1 MTERS
6 STDTARFEEIKSNI
20 ALVRARMEQ
29 AAARAGRDPAG
40 IKLMAVTKFM
50 PASDASAAAECG
62 ADLIGENRVQELCR
76 KLPEIDLRGRE
87 VHLIGHLQ
95 TNKVRPVIGKVDMIQ
110 SVGSIH
116 LAREIDKQ
124 ARAAGVIMNVLAE
137 VNIGG
142 EQSKSG
148 VPPEELGGLI
158 AEMAEMRALRVLG
171 LMTIPP
177 DCGSAQA
184 VRPYF
189 AKMHKLFVD
198 IRSKKTDNIDMQVLS
213 MGMSG
218 DFETA
223 IEEGSTMVRVGT
235 AIFGKRQI

>member
-1 MTERS
+1 M
-6 STDTARFEEIKSNI
+6 
-20 ALVRARMEQ
+20 
-29 AAARAGRDPAG
+29 
-40 IKLMAVTKFM
+40 
-50 PASDASAAAECG
+50 
-62 ADLIGENRVQELCR
+62 
-76 KLPEIDLRGRE
+76 
-87 VHLIGHLQ
+87 HLIGHLQ